1 MVAPSLCSALTP
13 VARPA
18 PQRGRRLMDTEDVID
33 DQVDD
38 QTIDDTIDHVRSCHA
53 TLLRLVLDKRAAQAA
68 STAKAAAVAWMQQAP
83 PLVRAAI
90 QAGVAERDRE
100 QADRRV
106 LASELHATEQLVARR
121 SGLST
126 GDDGLQEAA
135 ALQRELAAARS
146 AWAAERAALRARLR
160 LLGEQ
165 HDAPRGAAAAG
176 GGAAAAAGSSA
187 AAPPRG
193 GAAVAGGRAEAAG
206 AQAASLTPS
215 QDETAVASLRAA
227 MLAAAQGGVSRCG
240 CRHEDEAPASASTPT
255 EPRCIKWHTRY
266 KVA

>member
-1 MVAPSLCSALTP
+1 M
-13 VARPA
+13 
-18 PQRGRRLMDTEDVID
+18 
-33 DQVDD
+33 
-38 QTIDDTIDHVRSCHA
+38 
-53 TLLRLVLDKRAAQAA
+53 
-68 STAKAAAVAWMQQAP
+68 
-83 PLVRAAI
+83 
-90 QAGVAERDRE
+90 
-100 QADRRV
+100 
-106 LASELHATEQLVARR
+106 
-121 SGLST
+121 
-126 GDDGLQEAA
+126 QEAA
-135 ALQRELAAARS
+135 ALRCELAAARS
-146 AWAAERAALRARLR
+146 AWAAERASLSAQLR

-176 GGAAAAAGSSA
+176 SSA

-193 GAAVAGGRAEAAG
+193 RAAVAGGRAEAAG

-255 EPRCIKWHTRY
+255 EPRCIKWHARY